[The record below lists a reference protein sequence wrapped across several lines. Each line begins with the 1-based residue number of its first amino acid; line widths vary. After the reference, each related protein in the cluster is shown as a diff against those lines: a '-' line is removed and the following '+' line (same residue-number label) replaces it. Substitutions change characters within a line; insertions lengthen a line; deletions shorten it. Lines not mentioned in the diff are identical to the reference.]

1 MDCATALQILRAH
14 ESDLRS
20 RGVRHVGL
28 FGSTAR
34 GEAGPDSDV
43 DLLIEIDEDR
53 VRDVYAY
60 VAVVQFIEGLYP
72 RRVDV
77 ANRAALKAEVRPHAL
92 RDVIDAF

>member
-1 MDCATALQILRAH
+1 MDCANALKILCAH
-14 ESDLRS
+14 ESDLRR
-20 RGVRHVGL
+20 RGVRHAGL

-60 VAVVQFIEGLYP
+60 VAVCSSS
-72 RRVDV
+72 
-77 ANRAALKAEVRPHAL
+77 KACIRGRSMSPTARP
-92 RDVIDAF
+92 

>member
-20 RGVRHVGL
+20 RGVRHAGL

-60 VAVVQFIEGLYP
+60 VAVVQSS
-72 RRVDV
+72 
-77 ANRAALKAEVRPHAL
+77 RACIRGGSMSPTVQP
-92 RDVIDAF
+92 

>member
-1 MDCATALQILRAH
+1 MDRAAALDILRSH
-14 ESDLRS
+14 EADLRR
-20 RGVRHVGL
+20 RGVRHAGL

-43 DLLIEIDEDR
+43 DLLIEIDEGA

-72 RRVDV
+72 GRVDV
-77 ANRAALKAEVRPHAL
+77 ANRAALKADVRPHAL
-92 RDVIDAF
+92 RDLVDAF